1 MGATRPLPPNPPNNP
16 PYTKRM
22 NTNAKENYPEL
33 EDELLIQRTLEGKTR
48 AFDELVRRHS
58 RKLNSML
65 IAMLNNE
72 ADAYDVAQ
80 ASFLKAFHSL
90 RYFKGQSSFFTWLY
104 SIALNQARNFLRKR
118 KRERDN
124 SYSLDNDE
132 NGDPLEKNAD
142 LCDTNRAADPIRQA
156 QIAELRKKLQHAI
169 SQLSPAHQEVIN
181 LCDIQ
186 GLSYPEISKIINIS
200 EGTLR
205 SRLHYARQQLQGL
218 LAEEKP
224 H

>member
-1 MGATRPLPPNPPNNP
+1 MNN
-16 PYTKRM
+16 
-22 NTNAKENYPEL
+22 NAKGNYPEQ
-33 EDELLIQRTLEGKTR
+33 EDEELIRRTLDGQTR

-58 RKLNSML
+58 RKLNAML

-80 ASFLKAFHSL
+80 TSFLKAFHSL
-90 RYFKGQSSFFTWLY
+90 RYFKGQSSFYTWLY

-142 LCDTNRAADPIRQA
+142 LSDTNRTADPVRQA
-156 QIAELRKKLQHAI
+156 NIAELRKKLQRAI
-169 SQLSPAHQEVIN
+169 SQLSPAHREVIN
-181 LCDIQ
+181 LCNIQ

-205 SRLHYARQQLQGL
+205 SRLHYARRQLQGL

-224 H
+224 Y

>member
-1 MGATRPLPPNPPNNP
+1 MNN
-16 PYTKRM
+16 
-22 NTNAKENYPEL
+22 NAKENYPNL
-33 EDELLIQRTLEGKTR
+33 EDEELIRRTLDGQTR

-58 RKLNSML
+58 RKLNAML

-80 ASFLKAFHSL
+80 TSFLKAFHSL
-90 RYFKGQSSFFTWLY
+90 RYFKGQSSFYTWLY

-142 LCDTNRAADPIRQA
+142 LSDTNRAADPVRQA
-156 QIAELRKKLQHAI
+156 NIAELRKKLHRAI

-205 SRLHYARQQLQGL
+205 SRLHYARRQLQGL

-224 H
+224 Y

>member
-1 MGATRPLPPNPPNNP
+1 MNN
-16 PYTKRM
+16 
-22 NTNAKENYPEL
+22 NAKENYPNL
-33 EDELLIQRTLEGKTR
+33 EDEELIRRTLDGQTR

-58 RKLNSML
+58 RKLNAML

-80 ASFLKAFHSL
+80 TSFLKAFHSL
-90 RYFKGQSSFFTWLY
+90 RYFKGQSSFYTWLY

-142 LCDTNRAADPIRQA
+142 LSDTNRAADPVRQA
-156 QIAELRKKLQHAI
+156 NIAELRKKLQRAI
-169 SQLSPAHQEVIN
+169 NQLSPAHREVIN

-205 SRLHYARQQLQGL
+205 SRLHYARRQLQGL

-224 H
+224 F

>member
-1 MGATRPLPPNPPNNP
+1 MNN
-16 PYTKRM
+16 
-22 NTNAKENYPEL
+22 NAKENYPEL
-33 EDELLIQRTLEGKTR
+33 EDELLIQKTLDGQTR

-58 RKLNSML
+58 RKLNAML

-80 ASFLKAFHSL
+80 TSFLKAFHSL
-90 RYFKGQSSFFTWLY
+90 RYFKGQSSFYTWLY

-132 NGDPLEKNAD
+132 NGDPLEKNVD
-142 LCDTNRAADPIRQA
+142 LSDTNRAADPVRQA
-156 QIAELRKKLQHAI
+156 NIAELRQKLQRAI

-205 SRLHYARQQLQGL
+205 SRLHYARRQLQGL
-218 LAEEKP
+218 LAEENP
-224 H
+224 Y

>member
-1 MGATRPLPPNPPNNP
+1 
-16 PYTKRM
+16 M
-22 NTNAKENYPEL
+22 NKNAKENFPEM
-33 EDELLIQRTLEGKTR
+33 EDELLIQKTLEGQTR

-80 ASFLKAFHSL
+80 TSFLKAFHSL
-90 RYFKGQSSFFTWLY
+90 RYFKGQSSFYTWLY
-104 SIALNQARNFLRKR
+104 SIALNQARNFLRR
-118 KRERDN
+118 RRRERDN
-124 SYSLDNDE
+124 SYSLDNDQ

-142 LCDTNRAADPIRQA
+142 LSDTNRTADPIRQA
-156 QIAELRKKLQHAI
+156 NIAELRKKLQRAI
-169 SQLSPAHQEVIN
+169 NQLSPAHQEVIN

-205 SRLHYARQQLQGL
+205 SRLHYARRQLQGL

-224 H
+224 Y

>member
-1 MGATRPLPPNPPNNP
+1 MPAAGDSAQPTHDNPE
-16 PYTKRM
+16 RM
-22 NTNAKENYPEL
+22 NNNVKENFSEM
-33 EDELLIQRTLEGKTR
+33 EDELLIQKTLEGQTR

-58 RKLNSML
+58 RKLNAML

-80 ASFLKAFHSL
+80 TSFLKAFHSL
-90 RYFKGQSSFFTWLY
+90 RYFKGQSSFYTWLY

-132 NGDPLEKNAD
+132 NGDPLEKNTD
-142 LCDTNRAADPIRQA
+142 LSDTNRASDPVRQA
-156 QIAELRKKLQHAI
+156 NIAELRKKLQRAI

-205 SRLHYARQQLQGL
+205 SRLHYARRQLQGL

-224 H
+224 F

>member
-1 MGATRPLPPNPPNNP
+1 MNN
-16 PYTKRM
+16 
-22 NTNAKENYPEL
+22 NAKENYPNL
-33 EDELLIQRTLEGKTR
+33 EDEGLIRRTLDGQTR

-58 RKLNSML
+58 RKLNAML

-80 ASFLKAFHSL
+80 TSFLKAFHSL
-90 RYFKGQSSFFTWLY
+90 RYFKGQSSFYTWLY

-142 LCDTNRAADPIRQA
+142 LSDTNRAADPVRQA
-156 QIAELRKKLQHAI
+156 NIAELRKKLHRAI

-205 SRLHYARQQLQGL
+205 SRLHYARRQLQGL

-224 H
+224 Y

>member
-1 MGATRPLPPNPPNNP
+1 MGNQNPPGQAAQPNPDQPERMKNND
-16 PYTKRM
+16 
-22 NTNAKENYPEL
+22 KETFPEMD
-33 EDELLIQRTLEGKTR
+33 DELLIQKTLEGQTR

-58 RKLNSML
+58 RKLNAML

-80 ASFLKAFHSL
+80 TSFLKAFHSL
-90 RYFKGQSSFFTWLY
+90 RYFKGQSSFYTWLY

-142 LCDTNRAADPIRQA
+142 LSDTNRSADPVRQA
-156 QIAELRKKLQHAI
+156 NIAELRKKLQRAI

-205 SRLHYARQQLQGL
+205 SRLHYARRQLQGL

-224 H
+224 Y

>member
-1 MGATRPLPPNPPNNP
+1 MNN
-16 PYTKRM
+16 
-22 NTNAKENYPEL
+22 NAKENYPNL
-33 EDELLIQRTLEGKTR
+33 EDEELIRRTLDGQTR

-58 RKLNSML
+58 RKLNAML

-80 ASFLKAFHSL
+80 TSFLKAFHSL
-90 RYFKGQSSFFTWLY
+90 RYFKGQSSFYTWLY

-142 LCDTNRAADPIRQA
+142 LSDTNRAADPVRQA
-156 QIAELRKKLQHAI
+156 NIAELRKKLQRAI

-205 SRLHYARQQLQGL
+205 SRLHYARRQLQGL

-224 H
+224 Y

>member
-1 MGATRPLPPNPPNNP
+1 MNN
-16 PYTKRM
+16 
-22 NTNAKENYPEL
+22 NAKENYPNL
-33 EDELLIQRTLEGKTR
+33 EDEELIRRTLDGQTR

-58 RKLNSML
+58 RKLNAML

-80 ASFLKAFHSL
+80 TSFLKAFHSL
-90 RYFKGQSSFFTWLY
+90 RYFKAQSSFYTWLY

-124 SYSLDNDE
+124 TYSLDNDE

-142 LCDTNRAADPIRQA
+142 LSDTNRAADPVRQA
-156 QIAELRKKLQHAI
+156 NIAELRKKLQRAI

-186 GLSYPEISKIINIS
+186 GLSYPEIAKIINIS

-205 SRLHYARQQLQGL
+205 SRLHYARRQLQGL

-224 H
+224 Y

>member
-1 MGATRPLPPNPPNNP
+1 MNN
-16 PYTKRM
+16 
-22 NTNAKENYPEL
+22 NVKENFSEM
-33 EDELLIQRTLEGKTR
+33 EDELLIQKTLEGQTR

-58 RKLNSML
+58 RKLNAML

-80 ASFLKAFHSL
+80 TSFLKAFHSL
-90 RYFKGQSSFFTWLY
+90 RYFKGQSSFYTWLY

-142 LCDTNRAADPIRQA
+142 LSDTNRASDPVRQA
-156 QIAELRKKLQHAI
+156 NIAELRKKLQRAI

-224 H
+224 F

>member
-1 MGATRPLPPNPPNNP
+1 MNN
-16 PYTKRM
+16 
-22 NTNAKENYPEL
+22 NAKENYPGL
-33 EDELLIQRTLEGKTR
+33 EDEELIQRTLDGQTR

-58 RKLNSML
+58 RKLNAML

-80 ASFLKAFHSL
+80 TSFLKAFHSL
-90 RYFKGQSSFFTWLY
+90 RYFKGQSSFYTWLY

-142 LCDTNRAADPIRQA
+142 LSDTNRAADPVRQA
-156 QIAELRKKLQHAI
+156 NITELRKKLQRAI

-205 SRLHYARQQLQGL
+205 SRLHYARRQLQGL
-218 LAEEKP
+218 LAEERP
-224 H
+224 Y

>member
-1 MGATRPLPPNPPNNP
+1 MPAAGDSAQPTHDNPE
-16 PYTKRM
+16 RM
-22 NTNAKENYPEL
+22 NNNVKENFSEM
-33 EDELLIQRTLEGKTR
+33 EDELLIQKTLEGQTR

-58 RKLNSML
+58 RKLNAML

-80 ASFLKAFHSL
+80 TSFLKAFHSL
-90 RYFKGQSSFFTWLY
+90 RYFKGQSSFYTWLY

-142 LCDTNRAADPIRQA
+142 LSDTNRASDPVRQA
-156 QIAELRKKLQHAI
+156 NIAELRKKLQRAI

-205 SRLHYARQQLQGL
+205 SRLHYARRQLQGL

-224 H
+224 F

>member
-1 MGATRPLPPNPPNNP
+1 MNN
-16 PYTKRM
+16 
-22 NTNAKENYPEL
+22 NAKENYPDL
-33 EDELLIQRTLEGKTR
+33 EDELLIQKTLDGQTR

-58 RKLNSML
+58 RKLNAML

-80 ASFLKAFHSL
+80 TSFLKAFHSL
-90 RYFKGQSSFFTWLY
+90 RYFKGQSSFYTWLY

-142 LCDTNRAADPIRQA
+142 LSDTNRAADPVRQA
-156 QIAELRKKLQHAI
+156 NIAELRKKLQRAI

-205 SRLHYARQQLQGL
+205 SRLHYARRQLQGL

-224 H
+224 Y

>member
-1 MGATRPLPPNPPNNP
+1 MNN
-16 PYTKRM
+16 
-22 NTNAKENYPEL
+22 NAKENFPDL
-33 EDELLIQRTLEGKTR
+33 EDELLIQKTLAGQTR

-58 RKLNSML
+58 RKLNAML

-80 ASFLKAFHSL
+80 TSFLKAFHSL
-90 RYFKGQSSFFTWLY
+90 RYFKGQSSFYTWLY

-118 KRERDN
+118 KRERDH

-142 LCDTNRAADPIRQA
+142 LSDTNRAADPVRQA
-156 QIAELRKKLQHAI
+156 NIAELRKKLRRAI

-181 LCDIQ
+181 LCDVQ

-205 SRLHYARQQLQGL
+205 SRLHYARRQLQGL

-224 H
+224 F

>member
-1 MGATRPLPPNPPNNP
+1 MNN
-16 PYTKRM
+16 
-22 NTNAKENYPEL
+22 NAKGNYPEQ
-33 EDELLIQRTLEGKTR
+33 EDEELIRRTLDGQTR

-58 RKLNSML
+58 RKLNAML

-80 ASFLKAFHSL
+80 TSFLKAFHSL
-90 RYFKGQSSFFTWLY
+90 RYFKGQSSFYTWLY

-142 LCDTNRAADPIRQA
+142 LSDTNRTADPVRQA
-156 QIAELRKKLQHAI
+156 NIAELRKKLQRAI
-169 SQLSPAHQEVIN
+169 SQLSPAHREVIN

-205 SRLHYARQQLQGL
+205 SRLHYARRQLQGL

-224 H
+224 Y

>member
-1 MGATRPLPPNPPNNP
+1 MNN
-16 PYTKRM
+16 
-22 NTNAKENYPEL
+22 NAKENYPEL
-33 EDELLIQRTLEGKTR
+33 EDELLIQKTLDGQTR

-58 RKLNSML
+58 RKLNAML

-80 ASFLKAFHSL
+80 TSFLKAFHSL
-90 RYFKGQSSFFTWLY
+90 RYFKGQSSFYTWLY

-142 LCDTNRAADPIRQA
+142 LSDTNRAADPVRQA
-156 QIAELRKKLQHAI
+156 NIAELRKKLQRAI

-205 SRLHYARQQLQGL
+205 SRLHYARRQLQGL

-224 H
+224 Y

>member
-1 MGATRPLPPNPPNNP
+1 MPAAGDPAQPTHDNPE
-16 PYTKRM
+16 RM
-22 NTNAKENYPEL
+22 NNNVKENFSEM
-33 EDELLIQRTLEGKTR
+33 EDELLIQKTLEGQTR

-58 RKLNSML
+58 RKLNAML
-65 IAMLNNE
+65 IAMLNSE

-80 ASFLKAFHSL
+80 TSFLKAFHSL
-90 RYFKGQSSFFTWLY
+90 RYFKGQSSFYTWLY

-142 LCDTNRAADPIRQA
+142 LSDTNRASDPVRQA
-156 QIAELRKKLQHAI
+156 NIAELRKKLQRAI

-205 SRLHYARQQLQGL
+205 SRLHYARRQLQGL

-224 H
+224 F